1 MTREHNNTG
10 HPRRSLV
17 AVALGHALEW
27 YDWGVYA
34 IFVPFFA
41 SQFFDAADD
50 VSAVL
55 SSLAVFAVGFVA
67 RPVGGFVV
75 GALADRVGRTP
86 MMALTVGGMALGSLL
101 IAVSPTYAQ
110 IGIGA
115 SAILLLGRILQG
127 LSTGGEL
134 PTAQTYLAEL
144 APSGRRGRWSSV
156 IYVASVGGNTVGVL
170 LGVVLTLTLTQAQMT
185 EFGWRIPFLLGAV
198 LGVAS
203 WWLRRHLHE
212 STAFAA
218 EKEKDGD
225 RRTVPESSSF
235 GTLVRHRRR
244 VLQVLGLTVG
254 PTVAYYAWVVA
265 MPSYAI
271 SSLGVPSTTAYLT
284 GVAASLIMMASLPL
298 WGALSDRIGRRPVL
312 LFGAGGGAVAVAA
325 LQGLLGS
332 GMWRLGAV
340 MTVVAL
346 LLGATVAILPAV
358 YAEMFPTRVRT
369 SGMAMP
375 YSVAVALFGGTAPY
389 LQTWLGTAVGPAAF
403 AWYTTALLLV
413 TAITVVTLR
422 ETRGASLD
430 RASEDA
436 VTEETR

>member
-1 MTREHNNTG
+1 MTRARSTTG

-41 SQFFDAADD
+41 SQFFDAAND

-110 IGIGA
+110 IGVGA

-144 APSGRRGRWSSV
+144 APSDRRGRWSSV

-203 WWLRRHLHE
+203 WWLRRHLQE

-225 RRTVPESSSF
+225 RHTAPESSL

-271 SSLGVPSTTAYLT
+271 SSLGVPSTTAYLA
-284 GVAASLIMMASLPL
+284 GVVASLIMMASLPL

-312 LFGAGGGAVAVAA
+312 LIGAGGGAVAVPA
-325 LQGLLGS
+325 LQGLLGP
-332 GMWRLGAV
+332 GIWRLGAV
-340 MTVVAL
+340 VTVVAL
-346 LLGATVAILPAV
+346 LIGATVAILPAV

-389 LQTWLGTAVGPAAF
+389 LQTSLGTAVGPAAF
-403 AWYTTALLLV
+403 AWYTTVLLLV

-422 ETRGASLD
+422 ESRGASLD